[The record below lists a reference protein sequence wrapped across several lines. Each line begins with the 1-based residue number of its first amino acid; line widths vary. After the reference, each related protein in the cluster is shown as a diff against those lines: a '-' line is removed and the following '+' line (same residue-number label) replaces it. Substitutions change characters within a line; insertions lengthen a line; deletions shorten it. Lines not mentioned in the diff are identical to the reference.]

1 MSDPRTGV
9 GVIERRWARPGAAH
23 DRLVGAL
30 KIALPVLIGVVV
42 AFLVFAPLED
52 KQEVSFLLKK
62 EDVGRAEERMRVQSA
77 QYRGQDNQGRPFVL
91 DAQHALQRNSTVP
104 IVDIAGMSAQM
115 QLDNGPA
122 RLEANRA
129 RYDTAQERVQ
139 VIGPIQLSAA
149 DGYRM
154 TTHDVTV
161 DLRGRRLESQG
172 SVQGQMPL
180 GSFSGG
186 RLEADLGT
194 RTVVLTGRPRLH
206 IVQGAIR

>member
-1 MSDPRTGV
+1 MSEAAVRDRAIKRG
-9 GVIERRWARPGAAH
+9 WARPGAAH
-23 DRLVGAL
+23 DRLIGIV
-30 KIALPVLIGVVV
+30 KIALPILIGIIV

-77 QYRGQDNQGRPFVL
+77 QYRGQDNRGRSFVL
-91 DAQHALQRNSTVP
+91 NARQALQQSSRVP
-104 IVDIAGMSAQM
+104 IVEIAGMNAE
-115 QLDNGPA
+115 LDLENGPA
-122 RLEANRA
+122 RIEAGRA
-129 RYDTAQERVQ
+129 RYDTQAEQVQ
-139 VIGPIQLSAA
+139 VIGAILLTGA

-154 TTHDVTV
+154 TTHDVGV
-161 DLRGRRLESQG
+161 DLRGRRLASQG
-172 SVQGQMPL
+172 AVEGQMPL
-180 GSFSGG
+180 GRFAAG

>member
-1 MSDPRTGV
+1 MSDARSHEGAV
-9 GVIERRWARPGAAH
+9 KRGWALPGAAH
-23 DRLVGAL
+23 DRLIGVL
-30 KIALPVLIGVVV
+30 KIALPALIGLVV

-62 EDVGRAEERMRVQSA
+62 DEVGRAEERMSVQSA
-77 QYRGQDNQGRPFVL
+77 QYRGQDNNGRAFVL
-91 DAQHALQRNSTVP
+91 NAQRALQQSSTNP
-104 IVDIAGMSAQM
+104 IVEMAGMSAE
-115 QLDNGPA
+115 LNLENGPA
-122 RLEANRA
+122 RIEAGRA
-129 RYDTAQERVQ
+129 RYNISQEQVQ

-154 TTHDVTV
+154 TTHDVGV
-161 DLRGRRLESQG
+161 DLRGRRLASQG
-172 SVQGQMPL
+172 AVQGQMPL

>member
-1 MSDPRTGV
+1 MSDARAAQRAIKRG
-9 GVIERRWARPGAAH
+9 WARPGAAH
-23 DRLVGAL
+23 DRLIGIV
-30 KIALPVLIGVVV
+30 KIALPVLIGIVV

-62 EDVGRAEERMRVQSA
+62 EDVGRSEERMRVQAA

-91 DAQHALQRNSTVP
+91 DARAAIQRSSRVP

-122 RLEANRA
+122 RLEADRA
-129 RYDTAQERVQ
+129 RYDTSLERVQ

-154 TTHDVTV
+154 VTHDVTV
-161 DLRGRRLESQG
+161 DLRGRRLASAG

-186 RLEADLGT
+186 RLEADLGN

-206 IVQGAIR
+206 IVQGGIR

>member
-1 MSDPRTGV
+1 MSEAAVRDRAIKRG
-9 GVIERRWARPGAAH
+9 WARPGAAH
-23 DRLVGAL
+23 DRLIGIV
-30 KIALPVLIGVVV
+30 KIALPILIGIIV

-77 QYRGQDNQGRPFVL
+77 QYRGQDNRGRPFVL
-91 DAQHALQRNSTVP
+91 NARQALQQSSRVP
-104 IVDIAGMSAQM
+104 IVEIAGMNAE
-115 QLDNGPA
+115 LDLENGPA
-122 RLEANRA
+122 RLEAARA
-129 RYDTAQERVQ
+129 RYDTSQERVQ
-139 VIGPIQLSAA
+139 VIGPILLSAA

-154 TTHDVTV
+154 VTHDVAV
-161 DLRGRRLESQG
+161 DLRGRRLASQG
-172 SVQGQMPL
+172 AVEGQMPL
-180 GSFSGG
+180 GRFAGG